1 MGEYSSCHSSPGVN
15 VFATITYFGV
25 VTCQDTSNVERLLG
39 LNVVARAIDYVTDG
53 ACQNDSLLIMLLANV
68 TTVEKGSQQL
78 LQLGQ
83 GVREG
88 FNM

>member
-1 MGEYSSCHSSPGVN
+1 MS
-15 VFATITYFGV
+15 
-25 VTCQDTSNVERLLG
+25 QLLG
-39 LNVVARAIDYVTDG
+39 LNVVARAVDYVTDG
-53 ACQNDSLLIMLLANV
+53 ACQNDDLLVMLLANV
-68 TTVEKGSQQL
+68 TTLDKGSEHL

>member
-1 MGEYSSCHSSPGVN
+1 MLC
-15 VFATITYFGV
+15 
-25 VTCQDTSNVERLLG
+25 CQDAQVIPQLIA
-39 LNVVARAIDYVTDG
+39 LNIVALVVDYIVDA
-53 ACQNDSLLIMLLANV
+53 ACQNDDLLVMLLANV
-68 TTVEKGSQQL
+68 TTVEKGSWQL